1 MSGHSKWANMHRTK
15 EKMDAKRSKIFTKL
29 GKEIIVAV
37 KTGGSADPN
46 INSKLYSVIQKAKA
60 NNMPND
66 NINRLLKKA
75 SGESGSANY
84 TEILYEGYGI
94 GGSAVLVYTLTDN
107 KNRTAGDVRHAFEK
121 NGGSLGNSN
130 CVSFMFSRKNVITV
144 EANDKYTEDDVMMQS
159 LELNAEDVKNCEV
172 VYEIVFD
179 ASTDINELKNSYENA
194 GFVVV
199 SAENSML
206 PSSYVS
212 LTEEQYEKFQKMIDV
227 LEELDDVDEVY
238 HNVE

>member
-1 MSGHSKWANMHRTK
+1 MSGHSKWANIHRTK
-15 EKMDAKRSKIFTKL
+15 EKMDAKRSKIFTKF
-29 GKEIIVAV
+29 GKEILVAV

-46 INSKLYSVIQKAKA
+46 LNSKLFAVIQKAKA

-75 SGESGSANY
+75 SGEAGGANY

-130 CVSFMFSRKNVITV
+130 CVSFMFSRKNVITIEV
-144 EANDKYTEDDVMMQS
+144 SNNYAEDDVMMQS
-159 LELNAEDVKNCEV
+159 LELNAEDVKNCDV
-172 VYEIVFD
+172 VYEAIFD
-179 ASTDINELKNSYENA
+179 ASTDINQLKAAYESA

-199 SAENSML
+199 SAENAMI
-206 PSSYVS
+206 PSTYVN
-212 LTEEQYEKFQKMIDV
+212 LTEEQYEKFQKMIDA
-227 LEELDDVDEVY
+227 LEDLDDVDEVY

>member
-1 MSGHSKWANMHRTK
+1 MSGHSKWANIHRTK
-15 EKMDAKRSKIFTKL
+15 EKMDAKRGKIFTKL
-29 GKEIIVAV
+29 GKEILVAV
-37 KTGGSADPN
+37 KTGGSADPK
-46 INSKLYSVIQKAKA
+46 INAKLYAVIQKAKA

-75 SGESGSANY
+75 SGESGGANY

-121 NGGSLGNSN
+121 HGGSLGNSN
-130 CVSFMFSRKNVITV
+130 CVSFMFERKNLITI
-144 EANDKYTEDDVMMQS
+144 ESSDKYTEDDVMMLS
-159 LELNAEDVKNCEV
+159 LELNAIDVQNCDV
-172 VYEIVFD
+172 VYEIYFD
-179 ASTDINELKNSYENA
+179 TSTDINDLKESYENA
-194 GFVVV
+194 GFTVL
-199 SAENSML
+199 SAENSMV
-206 PSSYVS
+206 PSSTVS

-227 LEELDDVDEVY
+227 LEDMDDVEEVY